1 MGKSILFDVYNK
13 ATDLNKEEF
22 LDAIDSKL
30 EVKNKFRKVIYDY
43 SWLEKMEDTMYYLD
57 NIMRNP
63 KKFIINEEEVV
74 KIEKARKV
82 TVESIRHLTQHTSY
96 IQEFDQKSGEVK
108 PSKILN
114 INKEED
120 YDMYENR
127 FIYTLLVNMKMFIAR
142 VSGDCINGSNM
153 VSNKNIKYSA
163 VTKINSE
170 KVGID
175 INLNATDSKGLNPSS
190 KNGLSIAQRIDKVNL
205 QIANCMNSDLIKK
218 LEKAHVTFVRS
229 PIKRTNVIL
238 KNPNFQKAMELWTF
252 LESYDFNNVIEEN
265 VDDEYEDVSTF
276 RDTMN
281 DSFLLDYLVMNEM
294 LNNGNSKYDDGEVSK
309 YYINKIIKTFVD
321 NNNDFN
327 EDDFVKM
334 LRDEFRE
341 IRRVKDIKLNRIR
354 RIYQKDLNNYK
365 KIVQNCV
372 NILGNQNGIIIKN

>member
-127 FIYTLLVNMKMFIAR
+127 FIYTLLINMKMFIAR

-341 IRRVKDIKLNRIR
+341 IKRVKDIKLNRIR

-372 NILGNQNGIIIKN
+372 NILGN

>member
-170 KVGID
+170 KVDID

-281 DSFLLDYLVMNEM
+281 DSFLLAYLVMNEM

-372 NILGNQNGIIIKN
+372 NILGN

>member
-22 LDAIDSKL
+22 LDTIDSKL

-205 QIANCMNSDLIKK
+205 QIANCMNSDLIKN

-341 IRRVKDIKLNRIR
+341 IKRVKDIKLNRIR

-372 NILGNQNGIIIKN
+372 NILGN

>member
-13 ATDLNKEEF
+13 ANDLNKEEF

-170 KVGID
+170 KVDID
-175 INLNATDSKGLNPSS
+175 INLNATDSKRLNPSL

-341 IRRVKDIKLNRIR
+341 IKRVKDIKLNRIR

-372 NILGNQNGIIIKN
+372 NILGN

>member
-1 MGKSILFDVYNK
+1 MRKSILFDVYNK

-30 EVKNKFRKVIYDY
+30 EVKNKFIKVIYDY

-205 QIANCMNSDLIKK
+205 QIANCMNSDLIKN

-341 IRRVKDIKLNRIR
+341 IKRVKDIKLNRIR

-372 NILGNQNGIIIKN
+372 NILGN

>member
-153 VSNKNIKYSA
+153 VSDKNIKYSA

-341 IRRVKDIKLNRIR
+341 IKRVKDIKLNRIR

-372 NILGNQNGIIIKN
+372 NILGN

>member
-153 VSNKNIKYSA
+153 VSDKNIKYSA

-205 QIANCMNSDLIKK
+205 QIANCMNSDLIKN

-354 RIYQKDLNNYK
+354 RIYKKDLNNYK

-372 NILGNQNGIIIKN
+372 NILGN

>member
-22 LDAIDSKL
+22 LDTIDSKL

-43 SWLEKMEDTMYYLD
+43 SWLEKMEDAMYYLD

-341 IRRVKDIKLNRIR
+341 IKRVKDIKLNRIR

-372 NILGNQNGIIIKN
+372 NILGN

>member
-372 NILGNQNGIIIKN
+372 NILGN

>member
-1 MGKSILFDVYNK
+1 MRKIGLFDIYNK
-13 ATDLNKEEF
+13 VTDADKEEF
-22 LDAIDSKL
+22 LDGVDSKL

-43 SWLEKMEDTMYYLD
+43 SWLEKIEETMYYLD

-63 KKFIINEEEVV
+63 KKFIVNEEEVV

-96 IQEFDQKSGEVK
+96 IQEFDQSTGEVK

-142 VSGDCINGSNM
+142 VGSNCINGS
-153 VSNKNIKYSA
+153 SLSSLKNIKYSA
-163 VTKINSE
+163 TTKINSSH
-170 KVGID
+170 VDID
-175 INLNATDSKGLNPSS
+175 INLNATDNQNLSPMGNG
-190 KNGLSIAQRIDKVNL
+190 GLSIAQRIDKINL
-205 QIANCMNSDLIKK
+205 QIANCMNSDLIKN

-252 LESYDFNNVIEEN
+252 LESYNFDNVSEEN
-265 VDDEYEDVSTF
+265 IDDEYEDTSLF
-276 RDTMN
+276 RDNMN
-281 DSFLLDYLVMNEM
+281 DSFLLDFLVMNEM
-294 LNNGNSKYDDGEVSK
+294 LNKDSRVHNTGEVSR
-309 YYINKIIKTFVD
+309 YYINKVIKNFVD
-321 NNNDFN
+321 NNDDVN
-327 EDDFVKM
+327 EEDFVKM

-341 IRRVKDIKLNRIR
+341 IRKVRDVKLNRIR
-354 RIYQKDLNNYK
+354 KIYQKDIDNYK
-365 KIVQNCV
+365 KMVKYCID
-372 NILGNQNGIIIKN
+372 ILGC

>member
-1 MGKSILFDVYNK
+1 MGKSISFDVYNK

-205 QIANCMNSDLIKK
+205 QIANCMNSDLIKN

-341 IRRVKDIKLNRIR
+341 IKRVKDIKLNRIR

-372 NILGNQNGIIIKN
+372 NILGN

>member
-13 ATDLNKEEF
+13 ATDLSKEEF
-22 LDAIDSKL
+22 LDTIDSKL

-82 TVESIRHLTQHTSY
+82 TVESIRHLTQHTNY

-153 VSNKNIKYSA
+153 VSDKNIKYSA

-205 QIANCMNSDLIKK
+205 QIANCMNSDLIKN

-294 LNNGNSKYDDGEVSK
+294 LNSGNSKYDDGEVSK

-327 EDDFVKM
+327 EEDFVKM

-372 NILGNQNGIIIKN
+372 NILGN